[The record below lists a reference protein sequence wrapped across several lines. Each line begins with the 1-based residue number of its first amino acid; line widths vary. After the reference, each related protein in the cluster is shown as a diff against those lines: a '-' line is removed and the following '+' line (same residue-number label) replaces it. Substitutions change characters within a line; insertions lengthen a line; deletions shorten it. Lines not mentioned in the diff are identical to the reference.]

1 MHGRNLS
8 IHLASNF
15 TDDDGDN
22 MTMTA
27 TYTRIGGTAVSIPN
41 GLFTVVSSA
50 LTIDVSS
57 TSITDTGVYII
68 TLTI

>member
-1 MHGRNLS
+1 
-8 IHLASNF
+8 
-15 TDDDGDN
+15 

-27 TYTRIGGTAVSIPN
+27 TYTRIGATAVTIPN
-41 GLFTVVSSA
+41 GLFTVVPSA

-57 TSITDTGVYII
+57 TSITDTGVYTI